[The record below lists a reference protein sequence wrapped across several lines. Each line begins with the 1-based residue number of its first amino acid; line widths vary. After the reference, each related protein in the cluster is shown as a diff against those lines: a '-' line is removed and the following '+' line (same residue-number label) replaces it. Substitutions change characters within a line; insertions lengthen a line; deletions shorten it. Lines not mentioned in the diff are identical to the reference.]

1 MDDSEYLARR
11 EVSKDLAALA
21 RTCKTFQNPAL
32 NALWRFQYHLFP
44 ALRCFPEDLW
54 LASDDSDSFVA
65 FRRPLVPA
73 DWERP
78 MFYWNRIQSFQIEAL
93 NMNLIS
99 LEVCE
104 TLRICSPSQTPFPKL
119 RQIQWFDPHPAPL
132 PLFSMFLSPLLN
144 SICLVLKESMTELS
158 LLPALGVILYPALIE
173 PESTRIAVHPEAD
186 AAILEH
192 IARLPSLKSLT
203 GDRSIPRFR
212 SLEVLHLTFTTP
224 EISTMIVGAVEHN
237 RLALSHPHLPSPLPD
252 SDETTRLY
260 STIASTRSYATLN
273 SLTVE
278 DDSNS
283 LEIPD
288 DDAFDSYVIRA
299 ETLRVLFS
307 FTNLSGFDLDDEVV
321 LDMARV
327 WRRVEELR
335 LAPAEKAL
343 SARANMRVT
352 LVGIQA
358 IAAHCLYLR
367 KLELVFDASD
377 VPRSAAQLPK
387 PIFPS
392 CQFASLQFHPQ
403 PPSRCSCLVYFR
415 AWEESMPTAPV
426 DGSRALLLGGGA
438 GEQ

>member
-1 MDDSEYLARR
+1 
-11 EVSKDLAALA
+11 
-21 RTCKTFQNPAL
+21 
-32 NALWRFQYHLFP
+32 
-44 ALRCFPEDLW
+44 
-54 LASDDSDSFVA
+54 
-65 FRRPLVPA
+65 
-73 DWERP
+73 

-93 NMNLIS
+93 NMTLIS

-144 SICLVLKESMTELS
+144 SICLVLKESMTQLS
-158 LLPALGVILYPALIE
+158 LLPTLGVMYPDLTNVELRGSFGPAILQTVSSFLSNLNRL
-173 PESTRIAVHPEAD
+173 ESLCIPRAD

-203 GDRSIPRFR
+203 VRETLPFNSFPEGDRSIPRFR

-237 RLALSHPHLPSPLPD
+237 RLASLTLIFSSPLPD

-307 FTNLSGFDLDDEVV
+307 FTNLTTIVLKPIRGFDLDDEVV

-377 VPRSAAQLPK
+377 VPPLGSTTPQTNLSVLSVRFSPISSPAAVAMFLSG
-387 PIFPS
+387 IFPG
-392 CQFASLQFHPQ
+392 LG
-403 PPSRCSCLVYFR
+403 RVY
-415 AWEESMPTAPV
+415 AH
-426 DGSRALLLGGGA
+426 GA
-438 GEQ
+438 GRWQPSIAAWWRCWRTVNSLIKAGLPISVHPNEDSRDTVENEHP